1 MGSRNFG
8 QLEEFNTR
16 TDLWQ
21 AYVERANLYFQAND
35 IREEKQLP
43 VFLSSIG
50 GKTYGLLTNLLT
62 PTLPKDKPLAEV
74 IAVLKKHFDPKPA
87 VVAERS
93 KFHKRDQLPGESL
106 ADYIAELRRLAT
118 HCEINTNPSDNDDI
132 ILVLGAMVRN
142 SNATIHNIV
151 VNELLKRLNVA
162 ITSTNNTD
170 TLITLTYALGN
181 SGSKLAIHFFAVQ
194 SSA

>member
-8 QLEEFNTR
+8 QLEEFNPR

-21 AYVERANLYFQAND
+21 AYVERANLYFQANG
-35 IREEKQLP
+35 ISEEKQLP

-50 GKTYGLLTNLLT
+50 GKTYGLLRNLMA
-62 PTLPKDKPLAEV
+62 PTLPKDKPLDEV

-87 VVAERS
+87 VIAECF

-118 HCEINTNPSDNDDI
+118 HCEFGEYLNDALWDQ
-132 ILVLGAMVRN
+132 LVCGLHAEVTQRRLL
-142 SNATIHNIV
+142 TIKI
-151 VNELLKRLNVA
+151 
-162 ITSTNNTD
+162 
-170 TLITLTYALGN
+170 
-181 SGSKLAIHFFAVQ
+181 
-194 SSA
+194 